1 MGKKVKRFPSLQRHT
16 GCLSFTEHSRDLSSS
31 SSNSQL
37 GKITVTFYPVHVF
50 FKKNFLVSYLPF
62 IALCS

>member
-31 SSNSQL
+31 SSNSQP

-50 FKKNFLVSYLPF
+50 FLKIFFSELLAFYSLV
-62 IALCS
+62 

>member
-31 SSNSQL
+31 SSNSQP

-50 FKKNFLVSYLPF
+50 LKNFF
-62 IALCS
+62 

>member
-31 SSNSQL
+31 SSNSQP

-50 FKKNFLVSYLPF
+50 LKKIFFSELLAFYSLV
-62 IALCS
+62 

>member
-31 SSNSQL
+31 SSNSQP

-50 FKKNFLVSYLPF
+50 LKNFFFSELLAFYSLV
-62 IALCS
+62 